1 MLRSLRVV
9 DYRNVEEVIA
19 SVNTTEAMGQSGG
32 DKAVRAREGTQRWL
46 AEHMRDHQA
55 PRLDP
60 D

>member
-1 MLRSLRVV
+1 MV

-32 DKAVRAREGTQRWL
+32 DNAVRAREGTQRWL